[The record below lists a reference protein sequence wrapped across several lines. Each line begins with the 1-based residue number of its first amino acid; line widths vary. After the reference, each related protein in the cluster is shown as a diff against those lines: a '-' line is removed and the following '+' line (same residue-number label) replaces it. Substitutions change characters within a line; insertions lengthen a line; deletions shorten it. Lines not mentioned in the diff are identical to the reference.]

1 MGCSTD
7 LLVYARRDQ
16 CPSASEDFR
25 LRSDGAVIMQ
35 VLASALNRSPSS
47 SQPEVAPRSSRPDPA
62 GSFGVDIYGEEDGL
76 YADLTGVRVLV
87 VDDEAD
93 ARELFAMVLESC
105 GAVVTT
111 ASRASEA
118 FALIRRDPPQV
129 LVSDIGMPEEDG
141 FSLIRRVRALSPAEG
156 GRTPAVA
163 VTAFTGVEHR
173 TRALEAG
180 FDQHVGKPFE
190 PKQLAAIVRH
200 LAT

>member
-1 MGCSTD
+1 
-7 LLVYARRDQ
+7 V
-16 CPSASEDFR
+16 
-25 LRSDGAVIMQ
+25 GA
-35 VLASALNRSPSS
+35 
-47 SQPEVAPRSSRPDPA
+47 
-62 GSFGVDIYGEEDGL
+62 FGDEDGL

-93 ARELFAMVLESC
+93 ARDLFAMVLESC

-141 FSLIRRVRALSPAEG
+141 FSLIRRVRALPPAEG
-156 GRTPAVA
+156 GATPAVA

-173 TRALEAG
+173 IRALEAG
-180 FDQHVGKPFE
+180 FNQHVGKPFE
-190 PKQLAAIVRH
+190 PQELAAIVRR
-200 LAT
+200 LAS